1 MAEPMS
7 AHPQNMNEFCRSLLS
22 RMTLEEKVGQMVQV
36 DLTWKQDIP
45 QLLRAGRVGS
55 LLTIKDARQIN
66 ALQKIAVEES
76 RLGIPLLV
84 GNDAIHG
91 YRTIFPIPLALS
103 CTWEPGLVREVARVI
118 AREASASGTTWN
130 FAPMVDICRDAR
142 WGRIAE
148 GAGEDPLLGSAFA
161 AAWVEG
167 FQAAPLPGGRP
178 MAACVKH
185 FAAYGGAEA
194 GKDYNT
200 VDMSERRLRQDYLPP
215 YQAAINAG
223 VQTIM
228 TSFNELNGIP
238 ATANSYLLQEI
249 LRKEWGFTGIVL
261 SDYDAIGELIFHGVA
276 QDLREAALISIQAG
290 VDIDMM
296 GNAYPFHLVELVQA
310 GAVPEAAIDAAAG
323 RMLQL
328 KAGLGL
334 FDNPYV
340 DETAIQNVLLHP
352 DHLELALRAA
362 EDACVLLKNDGG
374 LLPLQP
380 AGKTIAL
387 IGPLAEERQSLLGSW
402 SFDGQAA
409 ETETL
414 LECLQRSLPAD
425 CCLVHARGCE
435 IEGGQDDLGQ
445 AVRVAQQ
452 ADVVILAV
460 GESDQMSGEAH
471 SRAHLGLPGRQQE
484 LAEAVAATGKPMVG
498 LIFTGRPLAIP
509 WLAENV
515 PAILLAWQGGTR
527 SAEALARIV
536 LGQAT
541 PSGKLTASFPR
552 SEGQLPIYYAHK
564 RTGRPFDATGTLQFN
579 VAHKS
584 IYLDESVLPLYP
596 FGYGL
601 SYTTFTYSDL
611 VVETPLLRKD
621 EDLAVSAKIH
631 NRGSLAGR
639 EIVQCYVRDVTGSI
653 TRPVK
658 ELKGFQ
664 KVELEAGE
672 SSIVRFEIPA
682 ASLSFIGQE
691 MKPMVEAGDFKIWIG
706 PNCQE
711 GLEGSF
717 AITG

>member
-7 AHPQNMNEFCRSLLS
+7 AHPQDMNEFCRSLLS

-103 CTWEPGLVREVARVI
+103 CTWEPGLVREIARVI

-215 YQAAINAG
+215 YQAAIKAG

-249 LRKEWGFTGIVL
+249 LREEWGFTGIVL

-340 DETAIQNVLLHP
+340 DETAMQNVLLHP

-402 SFDGQAA
+402 SFDGRAA

-414 LECLQRSLPAD
+414 LECLQRSLPAN
-425 CCLVHARGCE
+425 CCLVHARGCK

-484 LAEAVAATGKPMVG
+484 LAEAVAATGKPIVA
-498 LIFTGRPLAIP
+498 LVFTGRPLAIP
-509 WLAENV
+509 WLAENI

-672 SSIVRFEIPA
+672 SSIVRFEFPA